1 MKINFGRIFEQS
13 LIPDQPR
20 EQLAPFIEWVQ
31 QAIDNLARALT
42 NSLTIADNLD
52 AQILNQTI
60 RSTAATTAVEFRT
73 RKVPEALLIAQQ
85 SPTTPV
91 ISTYSW
97 QVLTNGN
104 VRADITFSAAP
115 TNGVSVR
122 FIAFFG

>member
-20 EQLAPFIEWVQ
+20 EQLAPFIEWAQ

-60 RSTAATTAVEFRT
+60 RSTAAATSVEFRT

-91 ISTYSW
+91 ISSYAW
-97 QVLTNGN
+97 QVLPNGN
-104 VRADITFSAAP
+104 VKADITFSAAP

>member
-31 QAIDNLARALT
+31 QAIDNIARALT

-60 RSTAATTAVEFRT
+60 RSTSAVTSVEFRT

-91 ISTYSW
+91 ISSNAW
-97 QVLTNGN
+97 QVLPNGN
-104 VRADITFSAAP
+104 VKVDITFSAAP

>member
-1 MKINFGRIFEQS
+1 
-13 LIPDQPR
+13 
-20 EQLAPFIEWVQ
+20 VQ
-31 QAIDNLARALT
+31 QAIDNIARALS

-60 RSTAATTAVEFRT
+60 RSTSAVTSVEFRT
-73 RKVPEALLIAQQ
+73 RKVPEAVLIAQQ

-91 ISTYSW
+91 ISNYAW

-104 VRADITFSAAP
+104 VKADITFSSAP

>member
-60 RSTAATTAVEFRT
+60 RSTSAVTSVEFRT

-104 VRADITFSAAP
+104 VRADITFSSAP

>member
-60 RSTAATTAVEFRT
+60 RSTAAATSVEFRT

-91 ISTYSW
+91 ISSYAW
-97 QVLTNGN
+97 HVLTNGN
-104 VRADITFSAAP
+104 VKADITFTAAP

>member
-31 QAIDNLARALT
+31 QAIDNIARALT

-60 RSTAATTAVEFRT
+60 RSTSAVTSVVFRT

-91 ISTYSW
+91 ISSNAW
-97 QVLTNGN
+97 QVLPNGN
-104 VRADITFSAAP
+104 VKADITFSAAP

>member
-60 RSTAATTAVEFRT
+60 RSTSATTSVEFRT
-73 RKVPEALLIAQQ
+73 RKAPEALLIAQQ